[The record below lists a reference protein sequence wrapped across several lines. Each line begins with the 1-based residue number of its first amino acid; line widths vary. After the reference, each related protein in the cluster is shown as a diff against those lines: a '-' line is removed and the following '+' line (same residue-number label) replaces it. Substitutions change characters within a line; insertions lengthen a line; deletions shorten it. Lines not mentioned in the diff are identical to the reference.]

1 MGSEPLSPSGSAH
14 ELMVQQGDRNLLYKK
29 ENFKQEIRKNKTN
42 MTTWADSEGSG
53 RGQGV
58 QIPQENHKLQ

>member
-1 MGSEPLSPSGSAH
+1 MGSEPLSSSGSAH
-14 ELMVQQGDRNLLYKK
+14 ELMAQQGDKNLLYKK
-29 ENFKQEIRKNKTN
+29 EKFKPEIRKNKTN

-58 QIPQENHKLQ
+58 QIHQESHKLQ